1 MSTASSRQA
10 TVNGK
15 HTALAG
21 RLLSRIAVAL
31 RHNLLPGLILQAIA
45 VTLVLAYYFW
55 PPCQPAFAF
64 LADLKQRYGLLYSLV
79 ATSLFGGVIPF
90 SVLLA
95 KGELG
100 GRPGREFAFYT
111 LFWAA
116 KGVEVDLFY
125 QLQNLLFGSGH
136 DLSTIVAKTLFDQFV
151 YVAFWAAPGLA
162 LVFLWKEQG
171 FSLARAR
178 RRLNRDFFL
187 LQIPAVTI
195 ANWFIWIPAVA
206 MIYLMPPSLQ
216 IPMFNLVLCFFVLL
230 LAFLTGDRSD
240 AHRTAAAR

>member
-1 MSTASSRQA
+1 MTGRQS
-10 TVNGK
+10 N
-15 HTALAG
+15 LAG
-21 RLLSRIAVAL
+21 QLLSRIAVAL

-45 VTLVLAYYFW
+45 VALVLAYYFW
-55 PPCQPAFAF
+55 PPSQPAFAF
-64 LADLKQRYGLLYSLV
+64 FTDLKQRYGLLYSLV

-90 SVLLA
+90 AVLLA

-100 GRPGREFAFYT
+100 GRLGREFAFYS

-125 QLQNLLFGSGH
+125 QLQSHLFGSGH
-136 DLSTIVAKTLFDQFV
+136 DLSTIVAKTLLDQFV
-151 YVAFWAAPGLA
+151 YVALWAAPGLA

-171 FSLARAR
+171 FSLPRTR
-178 RRLNRDFFL
+178 QRLNREFFL
-187 LQIPAVTI
+187 LQIPAVTV

-230 LAFLTGDRSD
+230 LAFLTGENMR
-240 AHRTAAAR
+240 AKGGRPTGR